1 MTIEQHRRP
10 LSIDVRLDA
19 LSDTEWRVCDR
30 RVAESDH
37 LCILGFIELKN
48 GLFEVTTMN
57 APGERRYFD
66 SLAHAKGAFAPFG
79 QMPVHTGKL
88 RV

>member
-19 LSDTEWRVCDR
+19 LSETEWRVCDR
-30 RVAESDH
+30 RLDESDH
-37 LCILGFIELKN
+37 QSILGFIELRD
-48 GLFEVTTMN
+48 GQFEVTTMS
-57 APGERRYFD
+57 APGERKYFD
-66 SLAHAKGAFAPFG
+66 SLAHARAAFAPFA